1 MNIIPKTGFKGLKE
15 NWQSDLIAAFS
26 VSMVAL
32 PLGLGIAI
40 ASGVPPMAGIISA
53 IVGGLVTT
61 FFRGTHLTINGPTA
75 GLIAAILASIE
86 VLDDGTGKTLN
97 YVFAAIFVAGCLQVV
112 FGMLKVGKFADLFH
126 SSVVHGI
133 LAAIGVII
141 FVKQIHI
148 ALGTHSDSTHIL
160 DTMVDA
166 FYQLPNANPFV
177 LIISIVGLLLLIF
190 HSKIS
195 YKFFHFLPAP
205 MWVMILSI
213 PFVYAFN
220 FFEPHS
226 ISFLGK
232 NFDLGPSLLINIPDN
247 ILDALILPNFSKIN
261 TLPFWTS
268 VLSIT
273 IIASI
278 ESLASAKAVDKMDP
292 YKRKTNL
299 NKDLVAVGISTMVSG
314 AIGGLPVINVIV
326 RSTVNIHNAAKT
338 KWSNFYHGALLL
350 VFIFLLAPIIQKVP
364 LCALAILLV
373 YTGFKLASPKVF
385 KHVYSQGIEQLLFFS
400 GTLVLTLMTN
410 LLVGLFGGLLLAL
423 VTHMLLAK
431 MPVKEF
437 FRNIY
442 FSGSKLEK
450 QSDGSYLI
458 TIKGIANFLGTLKI
472 DKLLNQIPGGAK
484 ATVDFS
490 AARLVDFSILEHIY
504 DFQRAHAFSGGHL
517 VISGL
522 QNHSSVSDNK
532 LALKISRSAIT
543 KLSHRQIKLKGLAD
557 SNGWTYVREGREDI
571 SYFETFHFF
580 KSRPVE
586 KSINSI
592 LNEEKGWEITDVR
605 FEEGGYHLQEEYKT
619 TLCLIK
625 SEDKIPKFT
634 IEKKAFPEKYL
645 NLWRHR
651 DIDYALYEKF
661 SSDFIVKVED
671 KQAMKTFLTG
681 HFKRLV
687 KNSSV
692 IHHLESNGEAILLF
706 TDNLKLATVEDYTDI
721 AKFAEAIQKLVK
733 NKAVADTT
741 ADI

>member
-1 MNIIPKTGFKGLKE
+1 MNIVPKTGFSGLRE

-40 ASGVPPMAGIISA
+40 ASGVQPMAGIISA

-86 VLDDGTGKTLN
+86 VLDDGSGKTLN
-97 YVFAAIFVAGCLQVV
+97 YVFAAIVVAGALQVI
-112 FGMLKVGKFADLFH
+112 FGLLKVGKFADLFH

-148 ALGTHSDSTHIL
+148 ALGTHTESTHIV
-160 DTMVDA
+160 DTMIDA

-177 LIISIVGLLLLIF
+177 LVISIVGLLLLIF

-226 ISFLGK
+226 LNFLGK
-232 NFDLGPSLLINIPDN
+232 SYDLGPSLLINIPDN
-247 ILDALILPNFSKIN
+247 ILDAVILPDFSIIN

-268 VLSIT
+268 VLSIA

-292 YKRKTNL
+292 YKRKSNL

-314 AIGGLPVINVIV
+314 AIGGLPIINVIV

-350 VFIFLLAPIIQKVP
+350 VFIFLLAPVIQKVP

-400 GTLVLTLMTN
+400 GTLVITLMTN
-410 LLVGLFGGLLLAL
+410 LLVGLFGGLLLVL
-423 VTHMLLAK
+423 VTHLLLAK
-431 MPVKEF
+431 MPVRRF
-437 FRNIY
+437 FSSIY
-442 FSGSKLEK
+442 YTESKLEK
-450 QSDGSYLI
+450 QENGNYHI
-458 TIKGIANFLGTLKI
+458 TIKGIANFLATLKI
-472 DKLLNQIPGGAK
+472 EKLLNQIPYGAN
-484 ATVDFS
+484 ATIDFS
-490 AARLVDFSILEHIY
+490 SARLVDFSILEHMY
-504 DFQRAHAFSGGHL
+504 EFQRSHAITGGRL

-522 QNHSSVSDNK
+522 ENHSSVTDNK

-543 KLSHRQIKLKGLAD
+543 KLNHRQIKLKGLAD
-557 SNGWTYVREGREDI
+557 SYGWNFKTGSRENI

-580 KSRPVE
+580 KTRPVE
-586 KSINSI
+586 KNINTI
-592 LNEEKGWEITDVR
+592 LSEEKGWEISDIQ

-625 SEDKIPKFT
+625 AGEKIPKFT

-651 DIDYALYEKF
+651 DIDYSLYEKF
-661 SSDFIVKVED
+661 SNDFIVKVQDE
-671 KQAMKTFLTG
+671 KAMKEFITG
-681 HFKRLV
+681 RFKRLV
-687 KNSSV
+687 KRSTV

-706 TDNLKLATVEDYTDI
+706 TDNLKLSTLEDYADI
-721 AKFAEAIQKLVK
+721 AKFADAIHKLIQK
-733 NKAVADTT
+733 KAVSSSEVG
-741 ADI
+741 I